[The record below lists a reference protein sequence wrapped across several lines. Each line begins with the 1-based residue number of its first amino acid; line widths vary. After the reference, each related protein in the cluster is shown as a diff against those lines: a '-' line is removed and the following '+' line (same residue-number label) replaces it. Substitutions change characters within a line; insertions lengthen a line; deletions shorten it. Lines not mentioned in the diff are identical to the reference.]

1 MTGNRLV
8 EFRHRHIS
16 LMEITRGKEI
26 TGFATR
32 IEFPLRYY
40 SNRGIEY

>member
-1 MTGNRLV
+1 MTSNRLV

-26 TGFATR
+26 TRFDPDR
-32 IEFPLRYY
+32 I
-40 SNRGIEY
+40 SI

>member
-1 MTGNRLV
+1 MIGNRLI

-26 TGFATR
+26 TGFNPDR
-32 IEFPLRYY
+32 I
-40 SNRGIEY
+40 ST

>member
-8 EFRHRHIS
+8 EFRQRYIS

-26 TGFATR
+26 TGFDPDRTS
-32 IEFPLRYY
+32 I
-40 SNRGIEY
+40 